1 MFDFGLKDLIDIFL
15 VAIVLFFGYKL
26 MKKSR
31 SVNIFYGVLVFIS
44 IWILVSKVLEMKLLG
59 SILNQLVSVGAIAII
74 VLFQE
79 ETEVI
84 ITLPSEAF
92 VNVVFVLLE
101 KQYSDHN
108 ILTSFKFLSE
118 YSTVERILNLWDSSS
133 SPVAKTSF

>member
-1 MFDFGLKDLIDIFL
+1 
-15 VAIVLFFGYKL
+15 
-26 MKKSR
+26 MKE
-31 SVNIFYGVLVFIS
+31 NLT
-44 IWILVSKVLEMKLLG
+44 L
-59 SILNQLVSVGAIAII
+59 
-74 VLFQE
+74 QE

-118 YSTVERILNLWDSSS
+118 YSTVERILNL
-133 SPVAKTSF
+133 

>member
-1 MFDFGLKDLIDIFL
+1 
-15 VAIVLFFGYKL
+15 
-26 MKKSR
+26 MKE
-31 SVNIFYGVLVFIS
+31 NLTI
-44 IWILVSKVLEMKLLG
+44 
-59 SILNQLVSVGAIAII
+59 
-74 VLFQE
+74 QE